1 MSDESTVRPEDGPVL
16 SGSDTG
22 GAPAPTGDG
31 IPAYARPAVRL
42 LPGAMTDEPDDD
54 APNPGRRRKT
64 MRIALGALGVA
75 ALLSVVFVG
84 PTAWRVIQQK
94 DSQLTMP
101 ERIGELTR
109 DDSDAAK
116 DTAGYLMTALA
127 ADIDL
132 DRTASAIYS
141 DPAGPA
147 KSIMVFGG
155 ATTLLRPETEFDTVL
170 KLMED
175 ETGGVAGLHS
185 IDPGDLGGVV
195 KCGSADSTEGQL
207 AVCGWADNG
216 TIALALFPNRTPAE
230 AAPLILQIRTTTLHR

>member
-1 MSDESTVRPEDGPVL
+1 MSDEPTVRPEDGPG
-16 SGSDTG
+16 SGGST
-22 GAPAPTGDG
+22 AQSADG

-54 APNPGRRRKT
+54 APVPGRRRKAMLIT
-64 MRIALGALGVA
+64 IGALGVA
-75 ALLSVVFVG
+75 ALLSAVFVG
-84 PTAWRVIQQK
+84 PTAWRVVQQK
-94 DSQLTMP
+94 DSTLTMP
-101 ERIGELTR
+101 DRIGDLTR

-141 DPAGPA
+141 DPAGGPS

-155 ATTLLRPETEFDTVL
+155 GATLLRPEREFDTVL

-175 ETGGVAGLHS
+175 ETGGVTALQS
-185 IDPGDLGGVV
+185 IDPGELGGVV
-195 KCGSADSTEGQL
+195 KCGSADSTDGQL

-216 TIALALFPNRTPAE
+216 SIALALFPNRTPAE
-230 AAPLILQIRTTTLHR
+230 ATPLILQIRTTTLHR